1 MKSSP
6 IWDKNLSEPLSSSL
20 KDAFGK
26 LHVWNMTQYERLVW
40 MDSDTLAVSSL
51 HPLLDLAERL
61 EDPAS
66 QRAGPRI
73 GGSYDG
79 GWYRHLIYNGT
90 IPTPGSVRDYIN
102 TGVFVIKPGWFLH
115 CVRLSF

>member
-6 IWDKNLSEPLSSSL
+6 IWDENLSEPLSSSL

-90 IPTPGSVRDYIN
+90 IPTRGSVKDYIN